1 MLLTSL
7 GVMACLAVAQT
18 PAQPAVLDTSVPDH
32 ACRSATPSKAFLA
45 SPAVSINGRPF
56 VGRDG
61 SSKAANPAA
70 RDGAMRHGAG
80 PDAPATIVV
89 SVPGLFAFEQ
99 EPRRFEI
106 DPFTP
111 VEVRRGDNRWS
122 NSFARS
128 QEKLATRVEEAR
140 RAWLADHNY
149 TGGIRTFTSPA
160 AERKVAD
167 ASTPSPARDRKI
179 EPRAVFELPP
189 DMPRL
194 RSKIRVMG
202 KDESPVRRADTR
214 VRVIAPTST
223 PPATPQAPAQAGTPP
238 TEPKAGRKVA
248 GDRPPAPTKG

>member
-7 GVMACLAVAQT
+7 GVMACLAVAQS
-18 PAQPAVLDTSVPDH
+18 PAQPAIADTLDRDH
-32 ACRSATPSKAFLA
+32 ACRTVAPSKAFLS

-111 VEVRRGDNRWS
+111 VEVRRGDNHWS

-128 QEKLATRVEEAR
+128 QEKLAARVEEAR

-167 ASTPSPARDRKI
+167 ASPPAAARDRKI

-214 VRVIAPTST
+214 VRVVSPSATQAPTPAPT
-223 PPATPQAPAQAGTPP
+223 QAATPA
-238 TEPKAGRKVA
+238 TEPKAGPKVA
-248 GDRPPAPTKG
+248 GGQPASPTKG